1 MKRMVCLVL
10 AVLLLIPPMTGCGE
24 RLNEPVRFY
33 YLRKDYQESMDSP
46 IASEEREASGHR
58 ENLKYLLS
66 FYLMGPVSEELVSP
80 LPRGVILYTLKQDG
94 SNLSIELSDTSASL
108 SDSAFS
114 LACACLTL
122 TCTGLTSVDEVTVSS
137 GSRSLTMSAENLTLT
152 DNVVPEESTK

>member
-1 MKRMVCLVL
+1 MKRMVCLIL
-10 AVLLLIPPMTGCGE
+10 TVLLLIPSMTGCSG

-33 YLRKDYQESMDSP
+33 YLRRDYQESMDSP
-46 IASEEREASGHR
+46 IASEEREASGHQ

-94 SNLSIELSDTSASL
+94 SSLSIELSDTSASL
-108 SDSAFS
+108 SDSALS

-122 TCTGLTSVDEVTVSS
+122 TCTGLISVDEVTVSS
-137 GSRSLTMSAENLTLT
+137 GSRSLTMSAETLTLT
-152 DNVVPEESTK
+152 DNVIPEERTK